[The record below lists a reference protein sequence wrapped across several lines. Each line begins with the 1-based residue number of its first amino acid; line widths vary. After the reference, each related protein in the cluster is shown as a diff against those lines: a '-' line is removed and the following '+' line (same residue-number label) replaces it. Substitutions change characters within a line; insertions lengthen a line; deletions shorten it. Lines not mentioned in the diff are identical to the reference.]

1 MNIQYIVR
9 SCITFSALN
18 ILALSA
24 GCGKPNPVWT
34 QSLAVLTPVAVTD
47 GLVYVQ
53 PARSRAAIVDFS
65 ATTLQVRHAAVGPN
79 AILAQKRPGA
89 AEVLVL
95 SQGER
100 GAPGVA
106 PVAATVTVLDVSPSH
121 LNPPKVYAVGSP
133 FNAMAVTPDGRY
145 AVIHFQP
152 TETLGQLLFNPNEI
166 AVIDLTRA
174 PSAATPANPLTDNPV
189 RRTVR
194 SFGGIPNRVVFAP
207 PTIIAGSERRLAIVL
222 SDAYITVLDLT
233 QPDHIETTVRLTLPE
248 DARGIAPE
256 QVLFDFDA
264 DRRTIYLRASL
275 SNDIYVV
282 RLAEEAAVMG
292 SNDFRVSINQLAAG
306 RSPSDLA
313 LFGEGA
319 SRRLLVVSSGSREV
333 RVVDTTSNA
342 ITTLALDAPVRRA
355 LLFNGPSPR
364 DNMVSQRALL
374 YSDAGSDGAQSVSF
388 IDLTAIEQRGA
399 QNIETVQLGRPIR
412 LALPLPERNTV
423 LFEHSVTSAQG
434 RLSLLDLHR
443 RSTAPILA
451 EVSLDRARFSSDR
464 RLLWVAPQGIER
476 VGFIDLNNFHPGEIR
491 LDAAVTDVL
500 PLPVEMGGRDRVV
513 ALHPDA
519 SGYVTLIDGTT
530 PSRETAL
537 SSRGFLLTD
546 ALSGENL

>member
-9 SCITFSALN
+9 SCLTLSALN
-18 ILALSA
+18 MLALSA

-34 QSLAVLTPVAVTD
+34 QSLAVLAPVPVTE

-53 PARSRAAIVDFS
+53 PARSRAAILDFTGT
-65 ATTLQVRHAAVGPN
+65 AVQVRHAAVGPN

-106 PVAATVTVLDVSPSH
+106 PVAATVSVLDVSPTH
-121 LNPPKVYAVGSP
+121 LNPPRVYAVGSP
-133 FNAMAVTPDGRY
+133 FNAMAVTADGRY
-145 AVIHFQP
+145 AVVHFQP
-152 TETLGQLLFNPNEI
+152 TESLGQLLFNPNEI
-166 AVIDLTRA
+166 ALIDLTRA
-174 PSAATPANPLTDNPV
+174 PSASVPANPLTDNPV
-189 RRTVR
+189 RRTLR
-194 SFGGIPNRVVFAP
+194 SFGGIPNRVIFAP
-207 PTIIAGSERRLAIVL
+207 PTVIAGSQRRLAIVL

-233 QPDHIETTVRLTLPE
+233 QPDHADTTVRLTLPE
-248 DARGIAPE
+248 DARAIAPE
-256 QVLFDFDA
+256 QVLFDFEG

-275 SNDIYVV
+275 SNDVYVV

-292 SNDFRVSINQLAAG
+292 SNDFRVTINQLAAG

-374 YSDAGSDGAQSVSF
+374 YSDDVNDGARSVSF

-423 LFEHSVTSAQG
+423 LFEHTVASAQG
-434 RLSLLDLHR
+434 RLSLLNLHS
-443 RSTAPILA
+443 RSTSPILA
-451 EVSLDRARFSSDR
+451 EVSLDRARFSSDL

-476 VGFIDLNNFHPGEIR
+476 VGFIDLNNFRPGEIR
-491 LDAAVTDVL
+491 LDGSVSDVL
-500 PLPVEMGGRDRVV
+500 PLPVEVGGRERVV

-519 SGYVTLIDGTT
+519 SGYITVIDGAV
-530 PSRETAL
+530 PARDTAF
-537 SSRGFLLTD
+537 STRGFLLTD
-546 ALSGENL
+546 ALGGDNQ